1 MEKSDLN
8 PRLDWPAL
16 KLELEELTE
25 QELTEESIDG
35 WLRRWTELAYQ
46 LIEYATLVHLA
57 TMVDTRDTEA
67 QERYRQYI
75 DTIDPQAKELDQR
88 LKQVL
93 LDSGIVPE
101 GMEVPLR
108 RLRGEAELYR
118 EENLPLQAKLAKLG
132 MEYNEICGN
141 WSVEWDGQQLPIAA
155 LRRFVENNDRTVR
168 EKAWRMGA
176 DRMKQDRERLS
187 AIWSEMLELRL
198 QVARNAGFDSFTDYT
213 WQSWGRHDYSP
224 QDARTFQQAVLSV
237 VTPALSRQ
245 LSRRSGSL
253 GVGSLRPWDLTCDSE
268 GRAPL
273 QPFADATELEQRT
286 GEVYGRLDERL
297 GNWVSEM
304 SRDRLFDLAN
314 RDGKAP
320 GGFMTVLPQRW
331 QPFIF
336 MNAVG
341 MSADVRVMLHECG
354 HAFHVYQTGELP
366 YMQQRDVP
374 MEFSEVAS
382 MAMELLAAPYLT
394 ADNGGFYSAEDHARD
409 HTSQLEYIIF
419 TWVMIAIGDALQHW
433 IYANP
438 EEAKDAANVSAKY
451 LELFKQYYPDVDTTG
466 IEDEIAWNWQR
477 VLHFFLYP
485 FYYIDYGLA
494 QLGAVQI
501 WANSLEDEKQAVTQY
516 LSGLA
521 LGGTATLPQLFETA
535 GAHFGFDEATFGNAV
550 GLIEGKLAE
559 MAG

>member
-108 RLRGEAELYR
+108 QMRGEAELYR

-141 WSVEWDGQQLPIAA
+141 WSVEWEGQQLPIAA
-155 LRRFVENNDRTVR
+155 LRRFVENNDRIVR

-176 DRMKQDRERLS
+176 DRMKEDRARLS
-187 AIWSEMLELRL
+187 EIWQEMLELRL
-198 QVARNAGFDSFTDYT
+198 QVAENAGFDSFTDYT

-224 QDARTFQQAVLSV
+224 QDAKTFQQAVLSV

-245 LSRRSGSL
+245 LSRRSDSL
-253 GVGSLRPWDLTCDSE
+253 GVDSLRPWDLTCDSE

-273 QPFADATELEQRT
+273 QPFADAAELENRT
-286 GEVYGRLDERL
+286 GEVYKRLDERL

-438 EEAKDAANVSAKY
+438 EQAKDAANVSAKY
-451 LELFKQYYPDVDTTG
+451 LELFRQYYPDVDTTG

-535 GAHFGFDEATFGNAV
+535 GARFGFDEAIFGNAV
-550 GLIEGKLAE
+550 ELIEGRLAE

>member
-1 MEKSDLN
+1 MEKSDLT
-8 PRLDWPAL
+8 PRLDWPEL
-16 KLELEELTE
+16 KLQLEELTE
-25 QELTEESIDG
+25 NAPTSESVDA
-35 WLRRWTELAYQ
+35 WLRRWTELAVQ
-46 LIEYATLVHLA
+46 LSEYATLVHLA
-57 TMVDTRDTEA
+57 TMVDTRDESA
-67 QERYRQYI
+67 HQLYADYI

-88 LKQVL
+88 LKQIL
-93 LDSGIVPE
+93 LDSGVVPA
-101 GMEVPLR
+101 GMDVPMR
-108 RLRGEAELYR
+108 RLRAEVALYR
-118 EENLPLQAKLAKLG
+118 EENLPLEAKLAKLG

-141 WSVEWDGQQLPIAA
+141 WSVEWEGQTVPIAE
-155 LRRFVENNDRTVR
+155 LRRHVESNDRGVR
-168 EKAWRMGA
+168 ERAWRLGA
-176 DRMKQDRERLS
+176 DRLKQDRQKLS
-187 AIWSEMLELRL
+187 RIWGEMLDLRL
-198 QVARNAGFDSFTDYT
+198 EIAANAGFDSYTDYA
-213 WQSWGRHDYSP
+213 WMSWGRHDYSP
-224 QDARTFQQAVLSV
+224 ADAREFQQAVLKV

-245 LSRRSGSL
+245 LERRTETL
-253 GVGSLRPWDLTCDSE
+253 GVDSLRPWDLTCDSR

-273 QPFADATELEQRT
+273 KPFSGADELEHTTQK
-286 GEVYGRLDERL
+286 VYARLDERL
-297 GNWVSEM
+297 GNWVAEM

-314 RDGKAP
+314 REGKAP

-341 MSADVRVMLHECG
+341 MSIDVRIMLHECG
-354 HAFHVYQTGELP
+354 HAFHVYQTGALP

-394 ADNGGFYSAEDHARD
+394 RDRGGFYSDEDHARD
-409 HTSQLEYIIF
+409 HSTQLEYIIF

-438 EEAKDAANVSAKY
+438 QEARDAANVSAKY
-451 LELFKQYYPDVDTTG
+451 LELFSQYYPHVDTAG

-501 WANSLEDEKQAVTQY
+501 WANSLDDEKQAVTQY
-516 LSGLA
+516 LAGLA

-535 GAHFGFDEATFGNAV
+535 GAHFGFDEKTFGNAV
-550 GLIEGKLAE
+550 GQIEDRLAE
-559 MAG
+559 LAG